1 MAVPLLDLK
10 AQYASIRGEIEP
22 AIKQLCESQMFILG
36 PAVADFEKNV
46 ADYCESKFAIG
57 VSSGSDALLVSLMA
71 LDIKEGDEVITT
83 SFTFFA
89 TAGAIVRA
97 GAKPVFVDID
107 AETFNIDPAL
117 IEAKITPRTKA
128 IMPVHLFGQVARM
141 DKIMAIAKKH
151 NLAVIE
157 DACQSIGA
165 SQGGIKCGNFGTFG
179 CFSFFPSKN
188 LGGFGDGGLV
198 TVNDANLAQKIKLLR
213 DHGQNPRYYY
223 KMVGGN
229 FRLDA
234 LQAVVLDIK
243 LKYLESWHQRRREN
257 AALYNKLFAKCSA
270 IKTPKV
276 EADNSHIYNQYT
288 LFVPRR
294 DELQKALA
302 DQQIG
307 SAVYYPVPLHEQE
320 CFASL
325 GYKKGDLPVTEKA
338 AESVL
343 SLPIFPELT
352 VEQIQTVAQAVLKFY
367 DAQRA

>member
-10 AQYASIRGEIEP
+10 AQYAAIRGEIEP
-22 AIKQLCESQMFILG
+22 AVRQLCESQMFILG

-46 ADYCESKFAIG
+46 ADYCGSKFAVG

-107 AETFNIDPAL
+107 ADSFNIDPAL
-117 IEAKITPRTKA
+117 IESKITPRTKA
-128 IMPVHLFGQVARM
+128 IMPVHLFGQLARM
-141 DKIMAIAKKH
+141 DRIMAIAKKH
-151 NLAVIE
+151 NIAVIE

-165 SQGGIKCGNFGTFG
+165 SQNGIKCGNFGTFG

-198 TVNDANLAQKIKLLR
+198 TVNDAALAEKIKLLR

-234 LQAVVLDIK
+234 LQAVVLNVK

-257 AALYNKLFAKCSA
+257 ASLYNKLFDNCSA
-270 IKTPKV
+270 VKTPKI
-276 EADNSHIYNQYT
+276 EAGNSHIYNQYT
-288 LFVPRR
+288 IFVSER
-294 DELQKALA
+294 DKLQKSLA

-307 SAVYYPVPLHEQE
+307 SAVYYPVPLHQQE
-320 CFASL
+320 CFADL

-338 AESVL
+338 ADGVL

-352 VEQIQTVAQAVLKFY
+352 IQQIQTVAEAVLKFY
-367 DAQRA
+367 A